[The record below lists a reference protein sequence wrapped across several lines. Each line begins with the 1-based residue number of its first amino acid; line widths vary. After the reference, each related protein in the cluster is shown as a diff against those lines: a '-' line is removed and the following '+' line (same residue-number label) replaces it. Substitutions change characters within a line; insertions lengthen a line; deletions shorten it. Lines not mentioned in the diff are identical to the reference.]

1 MAIGSTAF
9 TKRRIHKL
17 QQTIEHSECSL
28 ESEPEFL
35 QAQES
40 VSENKSFTSM
50 SHTRELAAGLDFVAV
65 DYHNGI
71 TLCLEILPIQ
81 TQSGI

>member
-1 MAIGSTAF
+1 
-9 TKRRIHKL
+9 
-17 QQTIEHSECSL
+17 
-28 ESEPEFL
+28 
-35 QAQES
+35 
-40 VSENKSFTSM
+40 M

-81 TQSGI
+81 TQSSI